1 MMKSLLI
8 ANRGEI
14 AVRVIRACREAGV
27 ATVAVCS
34 DVDRHARHVREAD
47 RVVPL
52 GGQTARES
60 YLDVARVIDAARR
73 AGVDGIHPGYGF
85 LSENAAFARACEEAG
100 LVFVG
105 PPASAIEQMGSKTAA
120 RALAARVGVPV
131 VPGEA
136 PVDQS
141 DEALATALRRI
152 GLPAL
157 VKPAAGGGGIGMRDV
172 RDEGGIADAVRG
184 ARHDAVAAFGDGT
197 LYVERLVDRPRHVEV
212 QVFGDRHGHVVHLLE
227 RECSLQRRHQKVIE
241 ESPSPAVT
249 AGLRARLGEAAV
261 AVARAAG
268 YSGAGTVEFLLEGEG
283 DEAAFYFLEMNTRL
297 QVEHP
302 VTEAVTGLDLVHAQL
317 LVAAGAALPWRQ
329 EDIAPRG
336 HAIECRVYAEDPAA
350 GFLPQAGRILAYV
363 EPAGPGIR
371 VDGGVDA
378 GDDVPVQFDPLVA
391 KLIVSAADRPA
402 AIARARAAL
411 ARFVVLGIRTNTAYL
426 QRVLGH
432 PDFAAA
438 RVDTRWLD
446 RVTPSIVDASAPSA
460 AAFAAAVAARASA
473 GSLTGPGR
481 SDARGETAARD
492 PWSRLTG
499 WRHGA

>member
-1 MMKSLLI
+1 
-8 ANRGEI
+8 
-14 AVRVIRACREAGV
+14 
-27 ATVAVCS
+27 
-34 DVDRHARHVREAD
+34 
-47 RVVPL
+47 
-52 GGQTARES
+52 
-60 YLDVARVIDAARR
+60 
-73 AGVDGIHPGYGF
+73 
-85 LSENAAFARACEEAG
+85 
-100 LVFVG
+100 
-105 PPASAIEQMGSKTAA
+105 
-120 RALAARVGVPV
+120 
-131 VPGEA
+131 
-136 PVDQS
+136 
-141 DEALATALRRI
+141 
-152 GLPAL
+152 
-157 VKPAAGGGGIGMRDV
+157 
-172 RDEGGIADAVRG
+172 
-184 ARHDAVAAFGDGT
+184 
-197 LYVERLVDRPRHVEV
+197 
-212 QVFGDRHGHVVHLLE
+212 
-227 RECSLQRRHQKVIE
+227 
-241 ESPSPAVT
+241 
-249 AGLRARLGEAAV
+249 
-261 AVARAAG
+261 
-268 YSGAGTVEFLLEGEG
+268 
-283 DEAAFYFLEMNTRL
+283 
-297 QVEHP
+297 
-302 VTEAVTGLDLVHAQL
+302 
-317 LVAAGAALPWRQ
+317 
-329 EDIAPRG
+329 
-336 HAIECRVYAEDPAA
+336 VYAEDPAA

-481 SDARGETAARD
+481 SDARGETAAHD